1 MKIVSFSPFEQMDS
15 LRSQIDR
22 VFNDMEGASQNYNS
36 WHPAMEL
43 LDHDDKLIVRLSL
56 AGVDRQSIDIEAT
69 RKSVTV
75 SGERHTLEAESSRY
89 SYSEFNYGKFYR
101 QISLPVAIVNTQVQ
115 ADYTDGILTL
125 ILPKVE
131 EAKQKVVKINLEQA
145 KESSSLAEADS
156 EENLELAST

>member
-15 LRSQIDR
+15 LRNQIDR
-22 VFNDMEGASQNYNS
+22 VFNEMEGGSQNYNS
-36 WHPAMEL
+36 WQPPVEL

-56 AGVDRQSIDIEAT
+56 AGVDRQNIDIEAR

-75 SGERHTLEAESSRY
+75 SGERRALETESSRY

-101 QISLPVAIVNTQVQ
+101 QISLPVAVVNTEVK

-131 EAKQKVVKINLEQA
+131 EAKQKVVKINLEQTNPA
-145 KESSSLAEADS
+145 SSLPKADS
-156 EENLELAST
+156 EENLELASA